1 MAKNSGKNMRHGL
14 IIGSLLVIALATAAR
29 GMKREKTN
37 CIGGNSCNKYNGRV
51 FSRLDVKKHM
61 ETIFSV
67 FSKLEKEKMTN
78 EKKEDSCRGDNS
90 CYSGYGRADVSSTS
104 CNGNAACSMMG
115 ETQGIQVN

>member
-1 MAKNSGKNMRHGL
+1 MAKNGGKNMRLL

-29 GMKREKTN
+29 GMKREKTS

-51 FSRLDVKKHM
+51 FSRLGVKRHM

-67 FSKLEKEKMTN
+67 FNKLEKEKMTN
-78 EKKEDSCRGDNS
+78 EKKDSCRGDNS
-90 CYSGYGRADVSSTS
+90 CYSGYGSEDVSSTS